1 MEPNKVNQLKNPS
14 PIEQSETEQGTLAID
29 LGSSNTVVVFQK
41 ENGDPPQLLD
51 LPPITKRSGEIP
63 SLIWQSSKEND
74 DFLVGQEIIDL
85 NLYKKERE
93 KSLSQDF
100 KRWIGSPK
108 VNDIYNSNISPEK
121 AGEILIHTIWEK
133 VSKKIQIK
141 RLVLTAPVETYRA
154 YRNWLTSVCASLDVK
169 EIALVDE
176 PTAAALGAGLPP
188 GSKLL
193 VADIGGSTIDMSIVA
208 LEGGEGKA
216 SPIAQLVRFDGN
228 NLEGKSTQVLRT
240 AKVLGKAGIRL
251 GGRDIDRW
259 IAHYL
264 SPETKQTNLI
274 LNIAEELKC
283 DLSKG
288 DLKETMVIS
297 KKLKN
302 DSKEAKFL
310 KLSRKEFEDLLIE
323 KGLLESIE
331 SLFKKTINAARRNS
345 CKLEDI
351 DSVVLV
357 GGGAQIPLIQK
368 FLRSLCQ
375 TIPLLTPPPVEAIA
389 LGALR
394 LTPGVKIRDVLNKGV
409 SLKCW
414 NKKNEK
420 HIWHPLFFA
429 GQPWPTIKPLEI
441 ILAASI
447 ENQLNI
453 DLIIGEPEEKGSH
466 EIFYVNGLPTLNK
479 VNRDDKVTQLN
490 NKIISISLNPPGEI
504 GQDCIKLRFII
515 NNNCEL
521 QIEGIDLRNED
532 KIQTMNLGTIR

>member
-1 MEPNKVNQLKNPS
+1 MEPNKVNQLNNPS

-41 ENGDPPQLLD
+41 ENGEPPQLLD

-63 SLIWQSSKEND
+63 SLIWQSSTKND
-74 DFLVGQEIIDL
+74 DFLVGQEVIYL
-85 NLYKKERE
+85 NLDKKERTE
-93 KSLSQDF
+93 SLSQDF

-108 VNDIYNSNISPEK
+108 INDIYNSIIPPEK
-121 AGEILIHTIWEK
+121 AGEILINTIWEK
-133 VSKKIQIK
+133 VSRKRQIN

-154 YRNWLTSVCASLDVK
+154 YRNWLINVCDSLEVK

-193 VADIGGSTIDMSIVA
+193 VVDIGGSTIDMSIVA

-264 SPETKQTNLI
+264 LPEIKQTNLI
-274 LNIAEELKC
+274 LNVVEELKC

-288 DLKETMVIS
+288 DLKETKVIS
-297 KKLKN
+297 KNLRI
-302 DSKEAKFL
+302 DSKEDIFL
-310 KLSRKEFEDLLIE
+310 RLSKKGLEDLLIE
-323 KGLLESIE
+323 RGLLKSIE
-331 SLFKKTINAARRNS
+331 SLFKNTINAARRNS
-345 CKLEDI
+345 CQLKDL
-351 DSVVLV
+351 DSIVLV
-357 GGGAQIPLIQK
+357 GGGSQIPLIQK
-368 FLRSLCQ
+368 FLRNLCQ
-375 TIPLLTPPPVEAIA
+375 TIPLITPPPVEAIA
-389 LGALR
+389 LGALM

-414 NKKNEK
+414 NKKNKK

-429 GQPWPTIKPLEI
+429 GQPWPTIKPLEL
-441 ILAASI
+441 ILAASV

-466 EIFYVNGLPTLNK
+466 EIFYVNGLPTINEIK
-479 VNRDDKVTQLN
+479 SKDKITQLN
-490 NKIISISLNPPGEI
+490 NMVISIPLDPPGQI
-504 GQDCIKLRFII
+504 GQDCIKFRFTI

-521 QIEGIDLRNED
+521 QIEGIDLRNEN
-532 KIQTMNLGTIR
+532 KIKTMNLGNIR